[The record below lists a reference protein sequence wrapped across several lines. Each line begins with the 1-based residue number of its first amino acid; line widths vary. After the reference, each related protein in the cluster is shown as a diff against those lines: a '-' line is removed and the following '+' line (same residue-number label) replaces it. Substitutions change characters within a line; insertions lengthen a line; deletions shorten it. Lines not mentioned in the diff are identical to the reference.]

1 MTSGRIYHTS
11 TYIAQ
16 DNSVLI
22 AGSFNPSTITALP
35 TTNNFTM
42 NKDSVPLIPSKNM
55 SVARYDHTA
64 GLILSSGL
72 VLIAGG
78 MNSKYLPFDT
88 AELFNPISRMVVK
101 IPVLYL

>member
-16 DNSVLI
+16 NNSVLI
-22 AGSFNPSTITALP
+22 AGGFNPSTITALA
-35 TTNNFTM
+35 TTNN
-42 NKDSVPLIPSKNM
+42 SVPLISSKNM
-55 SVARYDHTA
+55 SVARYDRTA
-64 GLILSSGL
+64 NLILSSGF

-78 MNSKYLPFDT
+78 MNSKYLPLDT

-101 IPVLYL
+101 IPVVYL